1 MTVITAII
9 LIILTFI
16 QSIFGVGLLI
26 FGTPTFMLMGYS
38 YSETLSILLPISCSV
53 SLIQITTSKK
63 SNIDKFLKN
72 FCKFSLPA
80 VILSL
85 PFALLYISKNNINL
99 IISLIMIIIS
109 LLSIANSKYI
119 LKLIYPPFN
128 LKVSLIISG
137 YAHGLTNLGGGFISI
152 ISSMLYVKDKIQI
165 RYAIAAAYLIFGLT
179 QISILIFLN
188 NFFLNEIFLFFVLL
202 TPLIF
207 CFSVFVFKQIS
218 INNFSKYIY
227 VIVLVY
233 GLIIFFKN
241 IIIVF

>member
-1 MTVITAII
+1 
-9 LIILTFI
+9 
-16 QSIFGVGLLI
+16 
-26 FGTPTFMLMGYS
+26 
-38 YSETLSILLPISCSV
+38 
-53 SLIQITTSKK
+53 
-63 SNIDKFLKN
+63 
-72 FCKFSLPA
+72 
-80 VILSL
+80 
-85 PFALLYISKNNINL
+85 
-99 IISLIMIIIS
+99 
-109 LLSIANSKYI
+109 
-119 LKLIYPPFN
+119 
-128 LKVSLIISG
+128 
-137 YAHGLTNLGGGFISI
+137 
-152 ISSMLYVKDKIQI
+152 MLYDKDKIQI

-188 NFFLNEIFLFFVLL
+188 NFFLNEIFLCFVLL

>member
-85 PFALLYISKNNINL
+85 PFALLYISKNNI
-99 IISLIMIIIS
+99 
-109 LLSIANSKYI
+109 
-119 LKLIYPPFN
+119 F
-128 LKVSLIISG
+128 
-137 YAHGLTNLGGGFISI
+137 
-152 ISSMLYVKDKIQI
+152 
-165 RYAIAAAYLIFGLT
+165 
-179 QISILIFLN
+179 
-188 NFFLNEIFLFFVLL
+188 
-202 TPLIF
+202 
-207 CFSVFVFKQIS
+207 
-218 INNFSKYIY
+218 
-227 VIVLVY
+227 
-233 GLIIFFKN
+233 
-241 IIIVF
+241 